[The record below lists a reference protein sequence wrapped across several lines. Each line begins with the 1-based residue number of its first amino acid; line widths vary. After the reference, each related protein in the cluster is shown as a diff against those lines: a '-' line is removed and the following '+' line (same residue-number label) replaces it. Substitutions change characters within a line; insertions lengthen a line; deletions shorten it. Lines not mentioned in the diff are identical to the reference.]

1 MRKHTLLLTLGF
13 LLISS
18 GIYACSCIG
27 RHTVK
32 EEIRNSDAVLL
43 GTVISKDLVRLVDSN
58 AIKMHALEDSP
69 TKGLYE
75 TVVAK
80 YQLVLTSKY
89 KGKTSTDTV
98 EIYTGLG
105 NGDCGVRFEI
115 GKNYIIYGSN
125 STYLGQLNNDTPYPK
140 GKNIFWTNTCSRTT
154 LENQKEIQE
163 IEKHRK
169 KR

>member
-43 GTVISKDLVRLVDSN
+43 GTVISKDIVRLVDSN
-58 AIKMHALEDSP
+58 AIKMHALEDSLA
-69 TKGLYE
+69 KGLYE

-89 KGKTSTDTV
+89 KGKTSSDTV

-105 NGDCGVRFEI
+105 KARTSDPLI
-115 GKNYIIYGSN
+115 N
-125 STYLGQLNNDTPYPK
+125 S
-140 GKNIFWTNTCSRTT
+140 R
-154 LENQKEIQE
+154 
-163 IEKHRK
+163 KHL
-169 KR
+169 